1 MLKNTLNTLQLLCEH
16 FRLYKERL
24 AQIDAKLEEMGAG
37 RSQEYLDRL
46 TQLQEQMHIRTQVSG
61 MNNCIHVYTN
71 FTKQVHCTSY

>member
-1 MLKNTLNTLQLLCEH
+1 MKKALQSLCEH

-61 MNNCIHVYTN
+61 NE
-71 FTKQVHCTSY
+71 